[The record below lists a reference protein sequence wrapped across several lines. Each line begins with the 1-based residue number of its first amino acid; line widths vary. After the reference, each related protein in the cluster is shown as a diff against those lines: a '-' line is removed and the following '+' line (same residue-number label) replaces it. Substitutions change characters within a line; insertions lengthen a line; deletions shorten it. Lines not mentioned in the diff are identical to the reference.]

1 VEKKLLD
8 EEKIFTVFGIFKIK
22 VYMNALELLEIIG
35 SGETSKVQF
44 KKVLDNQDSF
54 AAEMIAMS
62 NSKGGIILV
71 GVEDRTG
78 KIVGLDYAEL
88 QRTSNRVSTIANELI
103 KPLIYITT
111 EVVVVPTEMR
121 ILVVGID
128 EGTNKPYKDNNGTI
142 WIKQGSDK
150 RRVTDNNEIMR
161 LFQQSGSLSYDEM
174 IVQGTTLDDINEN
187 KVREYLDKIKDSKE
201 VELNEILYMNLNILR
216 DNSLTLGGL
225 LFFSKDPQKYKP
237 AFCIK
242 AISFI
247 GNDPAGNSYRDSQD
261 IVGTI
266 PEMFKKAMSFL
277 TRNLQFIQKEKNF
290 NSVGDLEIS
299 KIALEELLQ
308 NALTHRDYTKNSP
321 IRLFVFDDRIE
332 IISPGSLPN
341 SLTVENIKM
350 GNAVVRNNLVVSYS
364 SKLMNYR
371 GVGTGITRAL
381 TEQPNIELE
390 NDVNGEQFKVVIP
403 RPIKP

>member
-1 VEKKLLD
+1 
-8 EEKIFTVFGIFKIK
+8 
-22 VYMNALELLEIIG
+22 MNALELLEIIG